1 MHAPIQDK
9 IFSKA
14 VTTMSL
20 RSNRV
25 AEQMKKELGDII
37 TRKIKDPRV
46 GFVTVTDVDVTG
58 DLQQA
63 TIYITSLGN
72 ERERAETLKALEKAS
87 GFIRSEIGSR
97 IRLRRTPE
105 ISFAFDSSIEY
116 GNKIDEL
123 LRSLHEEK

>member
-1 MHAPIQDK
+1 
-9 IFSKA
+9 
-14 VTTMSL
+14 MSL

-25 AEQMKKELGDII
+25 GEQMKKELGEILS
-37 TRKIKDPRV
+37 RKLKDPRV
-46 GFVTVTDVDVTG
+46 GFITVTEVAVTG

-63 TIYITSLGN
+63 TVYITSLGN

-105 ISFAFDSSIEY
+105 MFFEFDSSIEY
-116 GNKIDEL
+116 GNKIDTL
-123 LRSLHEEK
+123 LRGLHEEK

>member
-1 MHAPIQDK
+1 MAQN
-9 IFSKA
+9 
-14 VTTMSL
+14 MSL

-37 TRKIKDPRV
+37 TRKLKDPRV
-46 GFVTVTDVDVTG
+46 GFVTITDVEVTG

-63 TIYITSLGN
+63 TVYISALGS
-72 ERERAETLKALEKAS
+72 ERERQDTLNALIKAS
-87 GFIRSEIGSR
+87 GFIRTEIGHR

-105 ISFAFDSSIEY
+105 IAFQFDSSVEY

-123 LRSLHEEK
+123 LRSLNND

>member
-1 MHAPIQDK
+1 
-9 IFSKA
+9 
-14 VTTMSL
+14 MSL

-25 AEQMKKELGDII
+25 GEQMKKELSEILG
-37 TRKIKDPRV
+37 RKLKDPRV
-46 GFVTVTDVDVTG
+46 GFITVTEVAVTG

-63 TIYITSLGN
+63 TVYITSLGN

-105 ISFAFDSSIEY
+105 MFFEFDSSIEY
-116 GNKIDEL
+116 GNKIDTL
-123 LRSLHEEK
+123 LRGLHEEK

>member
-1 MHAPIQDK
+1 
-9 IFSKA
+9 
-14 VTTMSL
+14 MSL

-25 AEQMKKELGDII
+25 AEQMKKELGEII
-37 TRKIKDPRV
+37 GRKIKDPRV
-46 GFVTVTDVDVTG
+46 GFITVTGVDVTG

-72 ERERAETLKALEKAS
+72 EREREETLKALEKAA

-105 ISFAFDSSIEY
+105 LFFEFDSSIEY
-116 GNKIDEL
+116 GNQIDSL
-123 LRSLHEEK
+123 LRNLHKE

>member
-1 MHAPIQDK
+1 M
-9 IFSKA
+9 
-14 VTTMSL
+14 TL

-46 GFVTVTDVDVTG
+46 GFVTITDVAVTG

-72 ERERAETLKALEKAS
+72 ERERRETLKALEKAS

-105 ISFAFDSSIEY
+105 LFFEFDASVEY
-116 GNKIDEL
+116 GNKIDAL